1 MWAEARS
8 KFEWLLPE
16 NIRDGKGRRPGE
28 PGYDSRSVTIPRA
41 IFDKLSASQKQYW
54 GTKSR
59 YMDTILFFKVGKF
72 YELYEVDAEV
82 GHKELDWKLTVSGVG
97 KCRQVGVPES
107 GIEDAVQKLV
117 ARGYKVGRMEQLE
130 SSEEAKAKR
139 GPGAMVQ
146 RQLMQI
152 LSPATLTE
160 GSLRPEAVHLLAI
173 KEVIT
178 EPATSNSAASIENI
192 ISSSSSLN
200 GTPNSTPTSVASGSI
215 LVGFAFA
222 DVAGGNVYV
231 GAMRDDSSRSAL
243 SALLVQVAPQE
254 LLFELDGL
262 STDTRKLL
270 RRSSGPGIL
279 PTQLTALAPG
289 SEFPEPKAAV
299 ARLKSSGFGTV
310 QESPQREPCHGR
322 GADSLVRLLVG
333 GGEEEAEVAA
343 AALVALGSHLE
354 RLKWTPSVLA
364 SLALRP
370 YSVFSGSLRLD
381 GQTLSNLELL
391 SNTHNG
397 STQAFLTHPPPLPS
411 SSPARLPSSLALFTI
426 PERTGTLLGFLDTC
440 ATSAGKRLLRRW
452 ICHPLR
458 SIREIERRLD
468 AVDELAGSS
477 LATSVLSSAT
487 SAAHARGEIRVAMR
501 RLPDLERLIGRM
513 RAMGAQ
519 AKGGGGGG
527 GEEGNWER
535 ARGREDGR
543 GGEGGRGEV
552 GGGEVEWGGLRS
564 ALEAL
569 LGPMAEQLLRKQVR
583 KHSHENVTQFCSAVR
598 GVRAAL
604 LFLHSLRNRALSPLE
619 LSHSPPSSLP
629 LPGHSVLLCS
639 ARGACS
645 APLPP
650 LPPQQS
656 SEPPRAVTQFC
667 TAVRGVRAALLF
679 LDSLRNGSLTGEPVA
694 FRSAILRGIMRLA
707 PAAASADSREG
718 GREEEEEEEEEDE
731 GGGGGGGGGEGAG
744 VRNSHVNN
752 GYSKHGWGDERGR
765 SSTVHPS
772 HSGARTNGT
781 EEMSGR
787 RALAVLDE
795 IEQFI
800 LWPTAVQGKAG
811 ATGKGRGS
819 GGSRGG
825 GGGGS
830 SNSSSSCP
838 RLVSPDDSVMNLV
851 TNAKKAGTGSSK
863 NQNKSSGKFNSSS
876 NGSSHLG
883 EAVAAE
889 ARMLSA
895 LLMRFSSLLPFCS
908 LLCDS
913 LARFDILLAFADVSQ
928 TAAAGAAGGAGGG
941 VGGAGPMCR
950 PTFVAAGKGSGS
962 GGGSTF
968 HARGLWHPFA
978 VGAGGGVVVPND
990 VQVLSTLG
998 PGALNTRSRCSQHY
1012 VQVLSTLAPG
1022 TFMVECREAAA
1033 VLRCATKDS
1042 LVILDELGRGTSTF
1056 DGYAIAHAVL
1066 NYLTSRLDCRLLFAT
1081 HYHPLTSEFA
1091 GHPQIALRH
1100 MACQVQARKGGDGE
1114 EDEELVFL
1122 YKLQSGA
1129 CPKSYGLKVASMAGI
1144 PSRVVANASRAAS
1157 ALEHELSDKFDNPE
1171 PLAASTLLDMERS
1184 WVQTLQGVASFGASG
1199 GGVPDEDADDMSWK
1213 KESESRR
1220 VAHSAAA
1227 EGLLP
1232 VSFVNPNES
1241 RQQQVT
1247 FDIPESCDGAD
1258 FLSVAGCE
1266 ISHFFN
1272 RRWKWMQNYFV
1283 ESENQ
1288 LLSHIHQV
1296 AMPFLYTLVLWS
1308 LFMALQW
1315 GLSQASRCSPSFFQL
1330 WGLQLFVCLAAAVS
1344 TVRGQLRM
1352 HPTTFRPTSLSPNLV
1367 RLFSSNSRIS
1377 RFLKISVIMAC
1388 AGAMAGMVGI
1398 GGALIFN
1405 PYLLSLGLHPQCVTM
1420 SVDSPTAHELDLKR
1434 KFAEIPNRYDL
1445 DSPTKRLRGVRQRSW
1460 GKWVC
1465 EIREPRTRARVWLGS
1480 YSTAEEAAR
1489 VYDTAA
1495 LMLHGAR
1502 GAERRLNFPEA
1513 LQADGGIRPVIVSR
1527 TIAEGLLRVVNA
1539 LTLSQQSPSKQDNSS
1554 NPSCSNDM
1562 ILDASTSAAGSSA
1575 SRPTGATASVPTVHA
1590 SPTFTGEWVRLEVT
1604 GSNVVF
1610 SDCAHPEIATTA
1622 IPAAGRGGV
1631 FPDASSVK
1639 SPTANGQISP
1649 KRAAAAPNAATP
1661 ADPSA
1666 GAGTSGIASAAASR
1680 VASEMD
1686 FVSSRVAAPAG
1697 SFSAALSLFS
1707 DAPSTF
1713 SPGPPVIVPSRRS
1726 SALSLP
1732 GSPMS
1737 GMGHSPSR
1745 FRSPSR
1751 SPLLSPQFP
1760 GPSFGGSRPFPAT
1773 TAPSSPRAIS
1783 ASASSALSA
1792 FALPP
1797 ASSVAAPAS
1806 AAELSRALLAH
1817 PTFAHLCA
1825 PSAQPAE
1832 TLTADQIPVS
1842 TADQIA
1848 TANPAIDF
1856 PPPTATAATN
1866 SAPIAATLAAPP
1878 SAPSGN
1884 CAVQIPD
1891 SNFTSYASF
1900 APFLTD
1906 LGQEDSDIVNSR
1918 SSIADSSSMDT
1929 SSPTA
1934 KGGPLQQPPTVSPQA
1949 PLDLPS
1955 FSSQPLLNLPS
1966 FSKAAPDQT
1975 GSLPRLPSLPGEFP
1989 SLPSLPAEFPT
2000 LPSLDWNEIEECL
2013 GKPEGSVLTT

>member
-1 MWAEARS
+1 M
-8 KFEWLLPE
+8 
-16 NIRDGKGRRPGE
+16 
-28 PGYDSRSVTIPRA
+28 
-41 IFDKLSASQKQYW
+41 
-54 GTKSR
+54 
-59 YMDTILFFKVGKF
+59 ILQGKF

-173 KEVIT
+173 KE
-178 EPATSNSAASIENI
+178 
-192 ISSSSSLN
+192 
-200 GTPNSTPTSVASGSI
+200 
-215 LVGFAFA
+215 
-222 DVAGGNVYV
+222 
-231 GAMRDDSSRSAL
+231 
-243 SALLVQVAPQE
+243 
-254 LLFELDGL
+254 
-262 STDTRKLL
+262 
-270 RRSSGPGIL
+270 
-279 PTQLTALAPG
+279 LTALAPG

-299 ARLKSSGFGTV
+299 ARLKSYGFGTA
-310 QESPQREPCHGR
+310 QDSPEKEPSHGR

-333 GGEEEAEVAA
+333 GAEEEAEVAA

-354 RLKWTPSVLA
+354 RLKWSPAVLA

-397 STQAFLTHPPPLPS
+397 STQ
-411 SSPARLPSSLALFTI
+411 
-426 PERTGTLLGFLDTC
+426 GTLLGFLDTC

-477 LATSVLSSAT
+477 LATSALSSAT
-487 SAAHARGEIRVAMR
+487 SAAHARGEIRAAMR

-513 RAMGAQ
+513 RLMGAQ

-527 GEEGNWER
+527 GEGEVGNEGNWAR
-535 ARGREDGR
+535 ARGRVDGR
-543 GGEGGRGEV
+543 GGS
-552 GGGEVEWGGLRS
+552 GGGDVEWGGLS
-564 ALEAL
+564 GALEAL
-569 LGPMAEQLLRKQVR
+569 PGPMAEQLLRKQV
-583 KHSHENVTQFCSAVR
+583 SQFCA
-598 GVRAAL
+598 
-604 LFLHSLRNRALSPLE
+604 
-619 LSHSPPSSLP
+619 
-629 LPGHSVLLCS
+629 
-639 ARGACS
+639 
-645 APLPP
+645 
-650 LPPQQS
+650 
-656 SEPPRAVTQFC
+656 
-667 TAVRGVRAALLF
+667 AVRGVRAALLF
-679 LDSLRNGSLTGEPVA
+679 LDSLRTGTLTGEPVA
-694 FRSAILRGIMRLA
+694 FRSAILR
-707 PAAASADSREG
+707 
-718 GREEEEEEEEEDE
+718 
-731 GGGGGGGGGEGAG
+731 
-744 VRNSHVNN
+744 
-752 GYSKHGWGDERGR
+752 
-765 SSTVHPS
+765 
-772 HSGARTNGT
+772 
-781 EEMSGR
+781 
-787 RALAVLDE
+787 
-795 IEQFI
+795 
-800 LWPTAVQGKAG
+800 
-811 ATGKGRGS
+811 
-819 GGSRGG
+819 
-825 GGGGS
+825 
-830 SNSSSSCP
+830 
-838 RLVSPDDSVMNLV
+838 
-851 TNAKKAGTGSSK
+851 
-863 NQNKSSGKFNSSS
+863 
-876 NGSSHLG
+876 
-883 EAVAAE
+883 
-889 ARMLSA
+889 
-895 LLMRFSSLLPFCS
+895 
-908 LLCDS
+908 
-913 LARFDILLAFADVSQ
+913 
-928 TAAAGAAGGAGGG
+928 
-941 VGGAGPMCR
+941 
-950 PTFVAAGKGSGS
+950 
-962 GGGSTF
+962 GGSTF

-990 VQVLSTLG
+990 LLLGGAPDSSLSGISQPAAEAGVHARTMLLTGPNMGGKSTLLRATCVAVIMAQMGCYTPCSSLVLSPADVIFTRLG
-998 PGALNTRSRCSQHY
+998 ASDRIISGES
-1012 VQVLSTLAPG
+1012 

-1091 GHPQIALRH
+1091 GHPQIMLRH
-1100 MACQVQARKGGDGE
+1100 MACQVQAHKGGDGE

-1144 PSRVVANASRAAS
+1144 PSRVVANAARAAS

-1171 PLAASTLLDMERS
+1171 PIAASTLLDLERS
-1184 WVQTLQGVASFGASG
+1184 WVHTLQGVTASG
-1199 GGVPDEDADDMSWK
+1199 ACSGEVPDEDMFETLAIASTLYGLWESSPEVPSMPLVDLRLALALLPSLLFGVGIGVLISPTLPHWIQLLGLLILLLFVVHKTYARARRSWK
-1213 KESESRR
+1213 KESERKR
-1220 VAHSAAA
+1220 VAHTAAA

-1232 VSFVNPNES
+1232 VSFVIPDES
-1241 RQQQVT
+1241 GQQQVM
-1247 FDIPESCDGAD
+1247 FDVPESCEGAN
-1258 FLSVAGCE
+1258 FLSVVGCE
-1266 ISHFFN
+1266 ISQFFN
-1272 RRWKWMQNYFV
+1272 RHWKWMQHYL
-1283 ESENQ
+1283 SDSGNQ
-1288 LLSHIHQV
+1288 LFSHIHQV

-1308 LFMALQW
+1308 LFMAVQW
-1315 GLSQASRCSPSFFQL
+1315 GLSQASRCSSSFFQL
-1330 WGLQLFVCLAAAVS
+1330 WGSQLFVCIAAAVS
-1344 TVRGQLRM
+1344 TVQGQLRM
-1352 HPTTFRPTSLSPNLV
+1352 HPTTCRPTSLSPNLV
-1367 RLFSSNSRIS
+1367 RLFSSGSRIS
-1377 RFLKISVIMAC
+1377 RFFKISVIMAC

-1405 PYLLSLGLHPQCVTM
+1405 PYLLSLGLHPQILASTSVFMILFSSSAISISFFFHGFLNTSYAAVFAPVAFLGSLVGVFVVGKIVRNTGRSSIIIFILAILIGLGGVLVTI
-1420 SVDSPTAHELDLKR
+1420 TEAHDLDLKR

-1445 DSPTKRLRGVRQRSW
+1445 DSPTTKRLRGVRQRSW

-1495 LMLHGAR
+1495 LMLHGAS

-1539 LTLSQQSPSKQDNSS
+1539 LTLSQQSAQSPSQQEDSS
-1554 NPSCSNDM
+1554 NPSCTSDM
-1562 ILDASTSAAGSSA
+1562 MVDASTAAGGTSA
-1575 SRPTGATASVPTVHA
+1575 SRSTGATASVPTVHA
-1590 SPTFTGEWVRLEVT
+1590 SPTFTGEWVRLEVS

-1610 SDCAHPEIATTA
+1610 SDCASPGIATTA

-1649 KRAAAAPNAATP
+1649 KRAVPAPYATAA

-1666 GAGTSGIASAAASR
+1666 AAGVSG
-1680 VASEMD
+1680 VASTTASQVAPEMD

-1707 DAPSTF
+1707 DAPPTF
-1713 SPGPPVIVPSRRS
+1713 SAGPPIIVPSRRS

-1737 GMGHSPSR
+1737 GMGHSPTR
-1745 FRSPSR
+1745 FLSPAR
-1751 SPLLSPQFP
+1751 SPLHSPQFP
-1760 GPSFGGSRPFPAT
+1760 GPSFGGSRAFPAT
-1773 TAPSSPRAIS
+1773 TAPSSPRATS
-1783 ASASSALSA
+1783 ASASSVMPA
-1792 FALPP
+1792 FA
-1797 ASSVAAPAS
+1797 ASAAPAAS
-1806 AAELSRALLAH
+1806 ADYAGGADLSRALLAH

-1825 PSAQPAE
+1825 QLSPEPTEILAADDIPA
-1832 TLTADQIPVS
+1832 S
-1842 TADQIA
+1842 TAGQM
-1848 TANPAIDF
+1848 TTGNSAIDF
-1856 PPPTATAATN
+1856 PPVSSTAASASPALAASPAFPPSNNSSN
-1866 SAPIAATLAAPP
+1866 SAVPVSD
-1878 SAPSGN
+1878 SA
-1884 CAVQIPD
+1884 CMEY
-1891 SNFTSYASF
+1891 TSF
-1900 APFLTD
+1900 APFFTELA
-1906 LGQEDSDIVNSR
+1906 QEDSDIVNCR
-1918 SSIADSSSMDT
+1918 SSNADRNSMDT

-1934 KGGPLQQPPTVSPQA
+1934 KGAPLQQPPSVSPQA

-2000 LPSLDWNEIEECL
+2000 LPSLDWKEIEECL
-2013 GKPEGSVLTT
+2013 GKPEESVLTS